1 MALVD
6 DTTDTTER
14 LLNRTQAA
22 AVVGV
27 SVRTLERMEAAG
39 RGPPSKRRISK
50 QIVRYPAEQLRSWLA
65 EASA

>member
-14 LLNRTQAA
+14 SLNRTQAA

-39 RGPPSKRRISK
+39 RGPPSRRISK

>member
-22 AVVGV
+22 AVLGM
-27 SVRTLERMEAAG
+27 SLRTLQRLEAAG
-39 RGPPSKRRISK
+39 RGPPSRRISP
-50 QIVRYPAEQLRSWLA
+50 QIVRYPAEQLRAWLA
-65 EASA
+65 EAHA